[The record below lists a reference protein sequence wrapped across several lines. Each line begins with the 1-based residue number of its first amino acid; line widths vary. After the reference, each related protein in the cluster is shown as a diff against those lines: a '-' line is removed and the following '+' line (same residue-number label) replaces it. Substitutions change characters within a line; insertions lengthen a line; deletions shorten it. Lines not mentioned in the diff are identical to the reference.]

1 MEIKNDKIAISLNQ
15 ELDWFEKVVDTAL
28 TLYFQNESN
37 VDSIFEHNAPEWTD
51 ETVYGRMLKQNNF
64 DFTERIILI
73 MALAPMLKPQ
83 SLDVFMIRN
92 QNLNCEF
99 SEFGGHRNGSKTG
112 FLPTLE
118 TACFILTGSSLDE
131 RFEFLNNY
139 TFDHVLFKSRILERD
154 AKLTSSL
161 DQELKFS
168 AEFLRYIF
176 TGKKELPQFGST
188 FPAKE
193 ISSKLEWSDLV
204 IDEGTREDLLEIEEW
219 LQHSDKILSEWK
231 LDDALK
237 RGFRALFYGA
247 PGTGKTM
254 AATLL
259 GKSTNK
265 PVFRIDLSMIVS
277 KYIGETEK
285 NLGNLFDLA
294 EDKDW
299 ILFFDEADALFGK
312 RTQTKGSNDR
322 HANQEVSYLLQ
333 RIEDYPGLVILATNL
348 KDNIDEAFSRR
359 FQVAVEFIRPGI
371 KERRILWDNYLFS
384 KFEIEESFPIDEIV
398 EDYDV
403 TGGEIINILRFCAI
417 RAAKRNEKKVLIDDV
432 LSGIKREYKKV
443 NKTL

>member
-1 MEIKNDKIAISLNQ
+1 M
-15 ELDWFEKVVDTAL
+15 
-28 TLYFQNESN
+28 
-37 VDSIFEHNAPEWTD
+37 
-51 ETVYGRMLKQNNF
+51 
-64 DFTERIILI
+64 
-73 MALAPMLKPQ
+73 
-83 SLDVFMIRN
+83 
-92 QNLNCEF
+92 
-99 SEFGGHRNGSKTG
+99 GG
-112 FLPTLE
+112 
-118 TACFILTGSSLDE
+118 
-131 RFEFLNNY
+131 
-139 TFDHVLFKSRILERD
+139 
-154 AKLTSSL
+154 
-161 DQELKFS
+161 
-168 AEFLRYIF
+168 
-176 TGKKELPQFGST
+176 
-188 FPAKE
+188 
-193 ISSKLEWSDLV
+193 
-204 IDEGTREDLLEIEEW
+204 
-219 LQHSDKILSEWK
+219 
-231 LDDALK
+231 ALK

-259 GKSTNK
+259 GKSTGK

-285 NLGNLFDLA
+285 NLGNLFDMA

-348 KDNIDEAFSRR
+348 KDNIDDAFSRR

-384 KFEIEESFPIDEIV
+384 KFEFEDSFPIDQVV
-398 EDYDV
+398 EEYDV
-403 TGGEIINILRFCAI
+403 TGGEIINVLRYCAI
-417 RAAKRNEKKVLIDDV
+417 RAAKRNEKKILIDDV